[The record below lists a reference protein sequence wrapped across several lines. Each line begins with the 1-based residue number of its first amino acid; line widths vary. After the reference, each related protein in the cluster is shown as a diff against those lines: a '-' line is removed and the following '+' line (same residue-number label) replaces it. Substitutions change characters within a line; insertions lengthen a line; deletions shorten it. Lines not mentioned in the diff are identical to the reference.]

1 MEGFNFFQLIWVFF
15 IISALTP
22 VIKQA
27 RLEGQR
33 IRVIREL
40 EKKRGSRVITMIH
53 RQESLSILGIPLTR
67 YINIE
72 DSEQILRAV
81 RLTPAEMPIDLLLH
95 TPGGLVLAS
104 EQIAHAIKNHPAKVT
119 VFVPHYAMSG
129 GTLISLAAD
138 EILMDANAV
147 LGPVDP
153 QIGRYPAVSIL
164 KAISMKDANELD
176 DETLILGDVA
186 KKAVEQVK
194 NRVYEILLEK
204 LGEEKAK
211 EIAAQLTEGQWTH
224 DYPITCSELGK
235 MGLPACGLLPNEF
248 YELMDLFP
256 QPMRSRASVQY
267 IPLPYDSPGKGGNST
282 GR

>member
-1 MEGFNFFQLIWVFF
+1 MEFNFFQIIWVFF
-15 IISALTP
+15 IISALSP
-22 VIKQA
+22 AIKQA
-27 RLEGQR
+27 RLEAMR
-33 IRVIREL
+33 LRVLREL

-53 RQESLSILGIPLTR
+53 RQESLSFLGIPLTR
-67 YINIE
+67 FINIE

-81 RLTPAEMPIDLLLH
+81 RLTPPEMPIDLLLH

-129 GTLISLAAD
+129 GTLIALAAD
-138 EILMDANAV
+138 EIIMDANAV

-164 KAISMKDANELD
+164 KAISRKDANELD

-186 KKAVEQVK
+186 EKAVNQVK
-194 NRVYEILLEK
+194 NRVYEILLERM
-204 LGEEKAK
+204 GEERAR
-211 EIAAQLTEGQWTH
+211 EMAAQLTEGQWTH
-224 DYPITCSELGK
+224 DYPITCSELGT
-235 MGLPACGLLPNEF
+235 MGLPACGLMPKEF
-248 YELMDLFP
+248 YDLMDLFP

-267 IPLPYDSPGKGGNST
+267 IPLPYDTPGKGGNPS
-282 GR
+282 